1 MGSRTQLHPQENPK
15 QTMIIEENKFNNTLN
30 SLKRQIEEI
39 IKNRLRTSEII
50 DKSYIT

>member
-1 MGSRTQLHPQENPK
+1 
-15 QTMIIEENKFNNTLN
+15 MIVEEKKINNTLN

-50 DKSYIT
+50 DKSYITYIKFLKSNSTLQ